1 MIIES
6 AMTPFLQL
14 LLELSVIIVAAKA
27 GGWISQRLRQPA
39 VLGELLAGLMLGP
52 SVINFMHLPPFT
64 DRAVEE
70 TVLHLAELGVICL
83 MFIAGLE
90 IDLGDLLKAG
100 RVSTLAGVIGVI
112 VPLALGAVT
121 AILFGCTSNAALF
134 IGIILTAT
142 SVSISAQT
150 LMELRVLRRRE
161 GLALLG
167 AAVIDDVLVILILS
181 LFTALATGAGSI
193 GEIAGVLIK
202 MIGYLAVAAALG
214 TFVVPR
220 LAHWVHGQPIS
231 EGLTAI
237 VLVTAMAFAWAAEE
251 MGGLAAITGAFI
263 AGVGLSRSPLRD
275 DIERGLRSITY
286 GFLVPIFFVSI
297 GLRADV
303 RAIGL
308 ADVPFALVIVIVAI
322 LSKVVGCGLGAYWG
336 GFSRR
341 EALRVGVGMISRGEV
356 GLIVAAVGI
365 QLRLITDSTFAIVV
379 IVVLVTTLIT
389 PVLLR
394 RAFREPSPSPVRPPT
409 GAAA

>member
-1 MIIES
+1 
-6 AMTPFLQL
+6 
-14 LLELSVIIVAAKA
+14 
-27 GGWISQRLRQPA
+27 
-39 VLGELLAGLMLGP
+39 
-52 SVINFMHLPPFT
+52 
-64 DRAVEE
+64 
-70 TVLHLAELGVICL
+70 
-83 MFIAGLE
+83 LE
-90 IDLGDLLKAG
+90 IDLSDMLKAG
-100 RVSTLAGVIGVI
+100 RVSSLAGVIGVI
-112 VPLALGAVT
+112 VPLVLGAAT
-121 AILFGCTSNAALF
+121 ARLFGYTGNAALF

-150 LMELRVLRRRE
+150 LIELKMLRRRE

-167 AAVIDDVLVILILS
+167 AAVIDDVLVILVLS
-181 LFTALATGAGSI
+181 LFTAFVSGAGSA

-220 LAHWVHGQPIS
+220 LAHWVHRQPIS

-251 MGGLAAITGAFI
+251 VGGLAAITGAFI

-322 LSKVVGCGLGAYWG
+322 LSKVIGCGLGAYWG

-365 QLRLITDSTFAIVV
+365 QLQLINTSTFAIVV

-394 RAFREPSPSPVRPPT
+394 WAFREPPPSPARPPT
-409 GAAA
+409 GAAV

>member
-1 MIIES
+1 
-6 AMTPFLQL
+6 MTPFLQL
-14 LLELSVIIVAAKA
+14 LLQLSVIIVAAKA
-27 GGWISQRLRQPA
+27 GGWISQRLHQPA
-39 VLGELLAGLMLGP
+39 VLGELLVGLVLGP
-52 SVINFMHLPPFT
+52 SVINFMHLPQFT

-90 IDLGDLLKAG
+90 IDLRDMLKAG
-100 RVSTLAGVIGVI
+100 RVSTLAGVSGVI
-112 VPLALGAVT
+112 VPLALGA
-121 AILFGCTSNAALF
+121 AAAALFGYAGNAALF

-181 LFTALATGAGSI
+181 LFIALATGAGSV

-202 MIGYLAVAAALG
+202 MIGYLVVAAALG

-220 LAHWVHGQPIS
+220 LAHWVHRQPIS
-231 EGLTAI
+231 EGLTAL

-251 MGGLAAITGAFI
+251 VGGLAAITGAFI

-308 ADVPFALVIVIVAI
+308 ADVPFAAIIVIVAI
-322 LSKVVGCGLGAYWG
+322 LSKIIGCGLGAYWG

-341 EALRVGVGMISRGEV
+341 EALRVGVGMVSRGEV

-365 QLRLITDSTFAIVV
+365 RLQLITTSTFAIVV

-389 PVLLR
+389 PMLLR
-394 RAFREPSPSPVRPPT
+394 GAFREPPPNPVRPPT
-409 GAAA
+409 GAAV

>member
-1 MIIES
+1 
-6 AMTPFLQL
+6 MTPFLQL

-27 GGWISQRLRQPA
+27 GGWISQQLRQPA
-39 VLGELLAGLMLGP
+39 VLGELLAGLILGP
-52 SVINFMHLPPFT
+52 SIINFMHLPPFT

-90 IDLGDLLKAG
+90 IDLGDMLKAG

-112 VPLALGAVT
+112 VPLALGT
-121 AILFGCTSNAALF
+121 ATAGLFGYAGNAALF

-150 LMELRVLRRRE
+150 LMELRMLRRRE

-181 LFTALATGAGSI
+181 LFTAFATGAGSV

-214 TFVVPR
+214 AFVVPR
-220 LAHWVHGQPIS
+220 LAHWVHRQPIS

-251 MGGLAAITGAFI
+251 VGGLAAITGAFI

-303 RAIGL
+303 RAIGP
-308 ADVPFALVIVIVAI
+308 ADVPFACVIAIVAI
-322 LSKVVGCGLGAYWG
+322 LSKVIGCGLGAYWG

-365 QLRLITDSTFAIVV
+365 QLQLITASTFAIVV
-379 IVVLVTTLIT
+379 IVALVTTLIT
-389 PVLLR
+389 PALLR
-394 RAFREPSPSPVRPPT
+394 WAFREPLPSPARPST